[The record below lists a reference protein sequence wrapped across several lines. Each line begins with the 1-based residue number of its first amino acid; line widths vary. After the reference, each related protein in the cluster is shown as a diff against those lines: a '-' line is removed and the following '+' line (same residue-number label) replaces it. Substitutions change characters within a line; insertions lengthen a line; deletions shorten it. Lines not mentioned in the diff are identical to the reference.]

1 VITARALGV
10 YMYLQATGANIS
22 AESLSSIFPEGR
34 EAMATSLRELREA
47 GLIETKKDRIN
58 GRIMTVSRLVEADYW
73 APETR
78 LLSQQSQLNSYK
90 SLIAYSFISKPNGE
104 QGSREVNVEY
114 FESEDERLE
123 AQRKWREKK
132 HVEKMEVHESR
143 RQEKMLRRNPANAS
157 GWSPTDSSFEFAE
170 QMHNLWHIQPWQV
183 TRSRFRYALADK
195 RKEYNTDGALELQM
209 MALFFSQIKH
219 DTKLNDPEIVWKRF
233 ILQFHNL
240 LTEVQRSMVTPE
252 KMEAIKEKS
261 TRSLDWMND
270 V

>member
-1 VITARALGV
+1 MITARALGV
-10 YMYLQATGANIS
+10 YVYLQATGANIS
-22 AESLSSIFPEGR
+22 ADSLSRTFPEGR
-34 EAMATSLRELREA
+34 KVFLSVLKELRDI
-47 GLIETKKDRIN
+47 GLIETKRAVIN
-58 GRIMTVSRLVEADYW
+58 GKYVTYSQLTDGS
-73 APETR
+73 PETE
-78 LLSQQSQLNSYK
+78 LLSQQSQQNSYK
-90 SLIAYSFISKPNGE
+90 SLIAYSYISKPNSE
-104 QGSREVNVEY
+104 RSSREVNVEY

-132 HVEKMEVHESR
+132 HAEKMEAHESR
-143 RQEKMLRRNPANAS
+143 RQDKMLRRNPANAS
-157 GWSPTDSSFEFAE
+157 GWSPTDSAFEFAE

-219 DTKLNDPEIVWKRF
+219 DTKLSDPEIVWKKF

>member
-1 VITARALGV
+1 MITARALGV
-10 YMYLQATGANIS
+10 YVYLQATGAHIS
-22 AESLSSIFPEGR
+22 ADSLSRTFPEGR
-34 EAMATSLRELREA
+34 KVFLSALKELRDI
-47 GLIETKKDRIN
+47 GLIETKRAVIN
-58 GRIMTVSRLVEADYW
+58 GKYVTYSQLTDGS
-73 APETR
+73 PETE

-90 SLIAYSFISKPNGE
+90 SLIAYSYISKPNSE
-104 QGSREVNVEY
+104 RSSREVNVEY

-132 HVEKMEVHESR
+132 HAEKMEAHESR
-143 RQEKMLRRNPANAS
+143 RQDKMLRRNPANAS

-219 DTKLNDPEIVWKRF
+219 DTKLNDPEIVWKKF

>member
-1 VITARALGV
+1 MITARALGV
-10 YMYLQATGANIS
+10 YVYLQATGANIS
-22 AESLSSIFPEGR
+22 ADSLSRTFPEGR
-34 EAMATSLRELREA
+34 KVFLSALKELRDI
-47 GLIETKKDRIN
+47 GLIETKRAVIN
-58 GRIMTVSRLVEADYW
+58 GKYVTYSQLTDGS
-73 APETR
+73 PETE
-78 LLSQQSQLNSYK
+78 LLSQQSQQNSYK
-90 SLIAYSFISKPNGE
+90 SLIAYSYISKPNSE
-104 QGSREVNVEY
+104 RSSREVNVEY

-123 AQRKWREKK
+123 AQRKWREKM
-132 HVEKMEVHESR
+132 HAEKMEAHESR
-143 RQEKMLRRNPANAS
+143 RQDKMLRRNPANAS
-157 GWSPTDSSFEFAE
+157 GWSPTDSAFEFAE

-219 DTKLNDPEIVWKRF
+219 DTKLSDPEIVWKKF

>member
-10 YMYLQATGANIS
+10 YVYLQATGANIS
-22 AESLSSIFPEGR
+22 ADSLSRTFPEGR
-34 EAMATSLRELREA
+34 KVFLSALKELRDI
-47 GLIETKKDRIN
+47 GLIETKRAVIN
-58 GRIMTVSRLVEADYW
+58 GKYVTYSKLNDGS
-73 APETR
+73 PETE